1 MIVLVWVALAAVL
14 IGFAAFAW
22 RLKRRRDTPEEL
34 RGEWWPRF
42 EAEFREYARRC
53 EIPGRV
59 IRERRSQPRPR
70 QRRDLAEGSA

>member
-22 RLKRRRDTPEEL
+22 RFKRRRDTPEEL

-53 EIPGRV
+53 EIPGRG

>member
-1 MIVLVWVALAAVL
+1 MIVLVCVALAAGL
-14 IGFAAFAW
+14 IGFAAYAW

-53 EIPGRV
+53 EIPRRG
-59 IRERRSQPRPR
+59 IRERRSQPRPS

>member
-1 MIVLVWVALAAVL
+1 MIVLVSVALAAAL
-14 IGFAAFAW
+14 IGFAVYAW
-22 RLKRRRDTPEEL
+22 RLKLRRDTPEEL

-53 EIPGRV
+53 EMPGRG
-59 IRERRSQPRPR
+59 IRERRSQPRPS

>member
-1 MIVLVWVALAAVL
+1 MIVLVWVALAAAL
-14 IGFAAFAW
+14 IGFAAYAW

-53 EIPGRV
+53 DIARRG
-59 IRERRSQPRPR
+59 IRERRSQPRPS